1 MKAHFLQCH
10 ALLKIL
16 YSGFG
21 PNTKPV
27 SIPILIIISWFLFF
41 TTNINNFQ
49 IATQI
54 RITTPNIPPWWVTFS
69 ASVSRFMLLTHFLRC
84 GGALSNTHFA
94 GEKLGRHSAIDSKR
108 ETWMLTLLFSQFDE
122 KLCSLRC
129 KKYWVH
135 YLWSFL
141 IRIF

>member
-1 MKAHFLQCH
+1 MKASFLQCH

-27 SIPILIIISWFLFF
+27 SIPVLIISSLFLFF

-49 IATQI
+49 MATQI
-54 RITTPNIPPWWVTFS
+54 RITTPNIPPWWVPFS
-69 ASVSRFMLLTHFLRC
+69 ASVSWFMLLTHFLGC

-94 GEKLGRHSAIDSKR
+94 GETLGRQPAMDSKR
-108 ETWMLTLLFSQFDE
+108 ETQMLTPVFSQFNE
-122 KLCSLRC
+122 KTCSLRC

-135 YLWSFL
+135 YLWIFL